1 MKSIVLL
8 LAHATMEHVSS
19 CVSVR
24 DLRTPLHLACA
35 MGNLP
40 VAQLL
45 IWVSHLL
52 SFCINCRV
60 TSHITE
66 RTVQYIPYCKR
77 KSEIKTT
84 AIVMMYYLFVCSCI
98 GL

>member
-8 LAHATMEHVSS
+8 LAHASTEQVNS

-24 DLRTPLHLACA
+24 DLRTPLHLSCF

-45 IWVSHLL
+45 IWVSHP
-52 SFCINCRV
+52 SFFCC
-60 TSHITE
+60 
-66 RTVQYIPYCKR
+66 
-77 KSEIKTT
+77 
-84 AIVMMYYLFVCSCI
+84 
-98 GL
+98 

>member
-8 LAHATMEHVSS
+8 LAHVSAEHVNC

-24 DLRTPLHLACA
+24 DLRTPLHLSCF

-45 IWVSHLL
+45 IWVSY
-52 SFCINCRV
+52 S
-60 TSHITE
+60 S
-66 RTVQYIPYCKR
+66 
-77 KSEIKTT
+77 
-84 AIVMMYYLFVCSCI
+84 FVCS
-98 GL
+98 